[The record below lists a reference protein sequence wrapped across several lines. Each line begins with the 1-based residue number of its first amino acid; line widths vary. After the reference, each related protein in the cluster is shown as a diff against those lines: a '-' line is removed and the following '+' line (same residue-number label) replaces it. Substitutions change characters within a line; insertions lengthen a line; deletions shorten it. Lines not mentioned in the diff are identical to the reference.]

1 MSTWQLQTAKQRFSE
16 VIRAAEAGE
25 PQFITKH
32 GQPVAVIID
41 IDDFRRGHRE
51 QLPFGE
57 FLLSAS
63 AAIGLEDDLEL
74 PPRTIDPDRTAHLF
88 DDLA

>member
-32 GQPVAVIID
+32 GRPVAVIID

-51 QLPFGE
+51 RLPFGE
-57 FLLSAS
+57 FLVAS
-63 AAIGLEDDLEL
+63 AAALDLEDGLEL
-74 PPRTIDPDRTAHLF
+74 PPRTIDPDRTLDLF
-88 DDLA
+88 GEDK